1 MEERNLINN
10 LNWKSDPERKAF
22 VIVQE
27 NAGDNPKEIL
37 DFESLYVCDERT
49 EFGVGLIV
57 GLISGGKSYRL
68 YSFDGPIPSVFGMGG
83 EDDKDFAKSAC
94 EFEYLKTPKH
104 PFEDQ
109 LKHA

>member
-1 MEERNLINN
+1 MKNLT
-10 LNWKSDPERKAF
+10 WKSDPERKSF

-37 DFESLYVCDERT
+37 DFESLYIGDERT
-49 EFGVGLIV
+49 VFGIGLIV
-57 GLISGGKSYRL
+57 GPIIGDKSYRL
-68 YSFDGPIPSVFGMGG
+68 YSFDGPIPSIFGIGG

-94 EFEYLKTPKH
+94 EFEYLESPKH